1 MCCKSGPINAAIAS
15 NRTGYVPGEFI
26 GFSAEVDNMSN
37 RDMDG
42 SFLNLVEIVKYKAR
56 SKTKTE
62 TRVVAE
68 IRRGQIRPGT
78 SDFWEG
84 VTMRIPAVPP
94 TNLAGHCSII
104 DVQYRLE
111 FHVDPSGPAFDLVV
125 SIPIIIGTIPL
136 QQYMPT
142 LTYPS
147 APAADMVHDNPPSYV
162 EAASYT
168 PPTAPPTA
176 PPPAL
181 DQFK

>member
-1 MCCKSGPINAAIAS
+1 
-15 NRTGYVPGEFI
+15 
-26 GFSAEVDNMSN
+26 MSN

-147 APAADMVHDNPPSYV
+147 APAADMIHDNPPSYV

-168 PPTAPPTA
+168 PPSAPPSA